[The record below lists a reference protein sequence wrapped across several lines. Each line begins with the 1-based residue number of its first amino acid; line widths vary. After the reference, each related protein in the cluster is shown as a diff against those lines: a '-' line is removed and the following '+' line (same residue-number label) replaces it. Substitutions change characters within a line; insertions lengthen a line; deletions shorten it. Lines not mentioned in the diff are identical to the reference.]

1 MRSAIATWPRRFGV
15 AGGALLLALGV
26 SVLILVSSDE
36 ATGALLSM
44 GTLMKRLVL
53 VPGLVAIMVF
63 AFATVMAG
71 PRAVAA
77 SLNEKA
83 APATGVA
90 ASRPFVAQ
98 VVGLGWMNPL
108 QRKDYST
115 EWQTLWTLGLVKPNV
130 NDDMV
135 RVNPKKYL
143 TVQPIA
149 IVADGRRGRE
159 SFSGFYKKYV
169 NELLILFRTRYFTNE
184 DYFYTVSADSQKK
197 WRELAG
203 MHIELAIPSG
213 RLDPGLAS
221 AHLRDQIVNFF
232 EIGNPSAK
240 NLWSHDTPP
249 DVHVTSGQG
258 NAGFTSLNAALDY
271 LAAHPDKSAWVM
283 NWDAPSFPPNDEQIN
298 ENMVVLFL
306 AGPDLK
312 TGREPLAWIGKAARS
327 NVKDFDAKQGASRA
341 VQAWKSTIDTAATNA
356 GVPVSSLNYIVHDA
370 GKGSDAAS
378 TRIASLS
385 QTLTEVLPEYDF
397 RTQTFNTSA
406 LLGDMGAGA
415 ALTDVV
421 LAIGRANH
429 LGGNVLVAGTT
440 DPEHPTAVVVVA
452 PSKLTPIDAGKD
464 WFRARGENNAY
475 LPWWGRR
482 HDARPASQGYSE

>member
-1 MRSAIATWPRRFGV
+1 MRSVIATWPRRFGV
-15 AGGALLLALGV
+15 AIAALLLALGA
-26 SVLILVSSDE
+26 SFLILVSSDG
-36 ATGALLSM
+36 ATGVSLSM

-63 AFATVMAG
+63 AFATVIAG
-71 PRAVAA
+71 PSAVAA
-77 SLNEKA
+77 SSTEKVI
-83 APATGVA
+83 PVVGTD

-108 QRKDYST
+108 QRRDYPT
-115 EWQTLWTLGLVKPNV
+115 EWQVLWTLGLVKPNI

-135 RVNPKKYL
+135 RTNPRKYSTL
-143 TVQPIA
+143 QPIS
-149 IVADGRRGRE
+149 IVADGRLGRE
-159 SFSGFYKKYV
+159 SFSGFYKKYI

-184 DYFYTVSADSQKK
+184 GYFYTVSSDDQRK

-203 MHIELAIPSG
+203 MHVELAIPAG
-213 RLDPGLAS
+213 RLNPAFAAS
-221 AHLRDQIVNFF
+221 YLRGQIANIF

-240 NLWSHDTPP
+240 NLWSRDTPP

-283 NWDAPSFPPNDEQIN
+283 NWDAPSFPPQDEQIN
-298 ENMVVLFL
+298 ENMAVLFL

-312 TGREPLAWIGKAARS
+312 TEREPLAWIGKAVRS
-327 NVKDFDAKQGASRA
+327 NVKDFEAKQGASRA
-341 VQAWKSTIDTAATNA
+341 VQAWKSTIDAAASNA
-356 GVPVSSLNYIVHDA
+356 GVTVSSLNYVIHDA

-397 RTQTFNTSA
+397 RTQTFNTAA

-440 DPEHPTAVVVVA
+440 DTEHSTAVVVVA
-452 PSKLTPIDAGKD
+452 PSKLTPIDAGKN

>member
-1 MRSAIATWPRRFGV
+1 MAGSIGVFMHCFTLARRIGC
-15 AGGALLLALGV
+15 V
-26 SVLILVSSDE
+26 SI
-36 ATGALLSM
+36 
-44 GTLMKRLVL
+44 
-53 VPGLVAIMVF
+53 
-63 AFATVMAG
+63 VMATFLSS
-71 PRAVAA
+71 PPLRAETRAA
-77 SLNEKA
+77 STQSVEGASA
-83 APATGVA
+83 A
-90 ASRPFVAQ
+90 PFVAQ
-98 VVGLGWMNPL
+98 VVGLEWLNPL
-108 QRKDYST
+108 QRRDYPT
-115 EWQTLWTLGLVKPNV
+115 EWQLLWTLGLASANK

-135 RVNPKKYL
+135 RANPKKYSA
-143 TVQPIA
+143 VQA
-149 IVADGRRGRE
+149 ISIIADGSSGRE
-159 SFSGFYKKYV
+159 SFGGFYEKYID
-169 NELLILFRTRYFTNE
+169 ELLVLFRARYFTDSN
-184 DYFYTVSADSQKK
+184 YFYTVKPGDRSR

-203 MHIELAIPSG
+203 VHVELAISG
-213 RLDPGLAS
+213 RLDPIKAK
-221 AHLRDQIVNFF
+221 AYLRDQIISTF
-232 EIGNPSAK
+232 EIGNSSAK
-240 NLWSHDTPP
+240 DLWSHDTPP

-341 VQAWKSTIDTAATNA
+341 VQAWKSTIDTAASNA

-415 ALTDVV
+415 ALTDVA

>member
-1 MRSAIATWPRRFGV
+1 MRAIIATWPRRLAV
-15 AGGALLLALGV
+15 AIAVMLLAAIALYATMALPSNISAGN
-26 SVLILVSSDE
+26 SS
-36 ATGALLSM
+36 TGD
-44 GTLMKRLVL
+44 LMKRVML
-53 VPGLVAIMVF
+53 VPGLLAVLVF
-63 AFATVMAG
+63 VFSTALAA
-71 PRAVAA
+71 PDAVAA
-77 SLNEKA
+77 T
-83 APATGVA
+83 PRATGESQSKIDSAKPSVA
-90 ASRPFVAQ
+90 H
-98 VVGLGWMNPL
+98 VVGLAWLNPL
-108 QRKDYST
+108 QRRDYPT
-115 EWQTLWTLGLVKPNV
+115 EWQVLWTLGLVSANK

-135 RVNPKKYL
+135 RTNPKKYSG
-143 TVQPIA
+143 VQAIS
-149 IVADGRRGRE
+149 IVADGSSGRE
-159 SFSGFYKKYV
+159 SFGGFYEKYID
-169 NELLILFRTRYFTNE
+169 ELLALFRTRYATNSK
-184 DYFYTVSADSQKK
+184 YFYTVGSDDKNK

-203 MHIELAIPSG
+203 VRVELAIPSD
-213 RLDPGLAS
+213 RLDPIKAKTY
-221 AHLRDQIVNFF
+221 LREQIVSMF

-240 NLWSHDTPP
+240 DLWSHDTPP

-271 LAAHPDKSAWVM
+271 LATHPDKSVWVM
-283 NWDAPSFPPNDEQIN
+283 NWDAPNFPPKDGQIN

-312 TGREPLAWIGKAARS
+312 TEREPLAWIGKAARS
-327 NVKDFDAKQGASRA
+327 NVKDFEAKQGASRA
-341 VQAWKSTIDTAATNA
+341 VQAWKSTIETAASNA
-356 GVPVSSLNYIVHDA
+356 GVSASSVNYIVHDA

-415 ALTDVV
+415 ALTDVA

-440 DPEHPTAVVVVA
+440 DAEHPTAVVVVA
-452 PSKLTPIDAGKD
+452 PSKLTPIDASKD
-464 WFRARGENNAY
+464 WFRARGGNNAY

-482 HDARPASQGYSE
+482 LDARPASQGYSE

>member
-1 MRSAIATWPRRFGV
+1 MAGSIGVFMHCFTLARRIGC
-15 AGGALLLALGV
+15 V
-26 SVLILVSSDE
+26 SI
-36 ATGALLSM
+36 
-44 GTLMKRLVL
+44 
-53 VPGLVAIMVF
+53 
-63 AFATVMAG
+63 VMATFLSS
-71 PRAVAA
+71 PPLRAETRAA
-77 SLNEKA
+77 STQSVEGASA
-83 APATGVA
+83 A
-90 ASRPFVAQ
+90 PFVAQ
-98 VVGLGWMNPL
+98 VVGLEWLNPL
-108 QRKDYST
+108 QRRDYPT
-115 EWQTLWTLGLVKPNV
+115 EWQLLWTLGLASANK

-135 RVNPKKYL
+135 RANPKKYSA
-143 TVQPIA
+143 VQA
-149 IVADGRRGRE
+149 ISIIADGSSGRE
-159 SFSGFYKKYV
+159 SFGGFYEKYID
-169 NELLILFRTRYFTNE
+169 ELLVLFRTRYFTDSN
-184 DYFYTVSADSQKK
+184 YFYTVKPGDRSR

-203 MHIELAIPSG
+203 VHVELAISG
-213 RLDPGLAS
+213 RLDPIKAK
-221 AHLRDQIVNFF
+221 AYLRDQIISTF
-232 EIGNPSAK
+232 EIGNSSAK
-240 NLWSHDTPP
+240 DLWSHDTPP
-249 DVHVTSGQG
+249 DVRVTSGQG

-312 TGREPLAWIGKAARS
+312 TEREPLAWIGKAARS

-415 ALTDVV
+415 ALTDVA

>member
-1 MRSAIATWPRRFGV
+1 
-15 AGGALLLALGV
+15 
-26 SVLILVSSDE
+26 
-36 ATGALLSM
+36 
-44 GTLMKRLVL
+44 
-53 VPGLVAIMVF
+53 
-63 AFATVMAG
+63 
-71 PRAVAA
+71 
-77 SLNEKA
+77 
-83 APATGVA
+83 
-90 ASRPFVAQ
+90 
-98 VVGLGWMNPL
+98 
-108 QRKDYST
+108 
-115 EWQTLWTLGLVKPNV
+115 
-130 NDDMV
+130 MV
-135 RVNPKKYL
+135 RTNPKKYSA
-143 TVQPIA
+143 VQA
-149 IVADGRRGRE
+149 ISIIADGSSGRE
-159 SFSGFYKKYV
+159 SFGGFYEKYID
-169 NELLILFRTRYFTNE
+169 ELLVLFRTKYFTNSN
-184 DYFYTVSADSQKK
+184 YFYTVKPGDRSR

-203 MHIELAIPSG
+203 VHVELAIPD
-213 RLDPGLAS
+213 RLDPIKAK
-221 AHLRDQIVNFF
+221 AYLRDQIISTF
-232 EIGNPSAK
+232 EIGNSSAK
-240 NLWSHDTPP
+240 DLWSHDTPP

-283 NWDAPSFPPNDEQIN
+283 NWDAPSFPPKDEQIN

-312 TGREPLAWIGKAARS
+312 TEREPLAWIGKAARS
-327 NVKDFDAKQGASRA
+327 NVKDFEAKQGASRA
-341 VQAWKSTIDTAATNA
+341 VQAWKSAIDAAASNA
-356 GVPVSSLNYIVHDA
+356 GVPVSSVNYIVHDA

-415 ALTDVV
+415 ALTDVA

-440 DPEHPTAVVVVA
+440 DTEHPTAVVVVA

>member
-1 MRSAIATWPRRFGV
+1 MHCFTLARRIGCVSIVTAT
-15 AGGALLLALGV
+15 
-26 SVLILVSSDE
+26 
-36 ATGALLSM
+36 LLSSPP
-44 GTLMKRLVL
+44 L
-53 VPGLVAIMVF
+53 
-63 AFATVMAG
+63 
-71 PRAVAA
+71 RAETRAA
-77 SLNEKA
+77 STQSVEGASA
-83 APATGVA
+83 A
-90 ASRPFVAQ
+90 PFVAQ
-98 VVGLGWMNPL
+98 VVGLEWLNPL
-108 QRKDYST
+108 QRRDYPT
-115 EWQTLWTLGLVKPNV
+115 EWQLLWTLGLAPANK

-135 RVNPKKYL
+135 RANPKKYS
-143 TVQPIA
+143 TVQA
-149 IVADGRRGRE
+149 ISIIADGSSGRE
-159 SFSGFYKKYV
+159 SFGGFYEKYID
-169 NELLILFRTRYFTNE
+169 ELLVLFRTRYFTDSN
-184 DYFYTVSADSQKK
+184 YFYTVKPGDRSR

-203 MHIELAIPSG
+203 VHVELAISG
-213 RLDPGLAS
+213 RLDPIKAK
-221 AHLRDQIVNFF
+221 AYLRDQIISTF
-232 EIGNPSAK
+232 EIGNSSAK
-240 NLWSHDTPP
+240 DLWSHDTPP

-312 TGREPLAWIGKAARS
+312 TEREPLAWIGKAARS

>member
-1 MRSAIATWPRRFGV
+1 MHCFTLARRIGC
-15 AGGALLLALGV
+15 V
-26 SVLILVSSDE
+26 SI
-36 ATGALLSM
+36 
-44 GTLMKRLVL
+44 
-53 VPGLVAIMVF
+53 
-63 AFATVMAG
+63 VMATFLSS
-71 PRAVAA
+71 PPLRAETRAA
-77 SLNEKA
+77 STQSVEGASA
-83 APATGVA
+83 A
-90 ASRPFVAQ
+90 PFVAQ
-98 VVGLGWMNPL
+98 VVGLEWLNPL
-108 QRKDYST
+108 QRRDYPT
-115 EWQTLWTLGLVKPNV
+115 EWQLLWTLGLASANK

-135 RVNPKKYL
+135 RANPKKYSA
-143 TVQPIA
+143 VQA
-149 IVADGRRGRE
+149 ISIIADGSSGRE
-159 SFSGFYKKYV
+159 SFGGFYEKYID
-169 NELLILFRTRYFTNE
+169 ELLVLFRTRYFTDSN
-184 DYFYTVSADSQKK
+184 YFYTVKPGDRSR

-203 MHIELAIPSG
+203 VHVELAISG
-213 RLDPGLAS
+213 RLDPIKAK
-221 AHLRDQIVNFF
+221 AYLRDQIISTF
-232 EIGNPSAK
+232 EIGNSSAK
-240 NLWSHDTPP
+240 DLWSHDTPP

-312 TGREPLAWIGKAARS
+312 TEREPLAWIGKAARS

-356 GVPVSSLNYIVHDA
+356 GVPVSSVNYIVHDA

-415 ALTDVV
+415 ALTDVA

-440 DPEHPTAVVVVA
+440 DPEHPTAVFVVA

>member
-1 MRSAIATWPRRFGV
+1 V
-15 AGGALLLALGV
+15 AGSIGVFMHCFTLARRIGCV
-26 SVLILVSSDE
+26 SI
-36 ATGALLSM
+36 
-44 GTLMKRLVL
+44 
-53 VPGLVAIMVF
+53 
-63 AFATVMAG
+63 VMATFLSS
-71 PRAVAA
+71 PPLRAETRAA
-77 SLNEKA
+77 STQSVEGASA
-83 APATGVA
+83 A
-90 ASRPFVAQ
+90 PFVAQ
-98 VVGLGWMNPL
+98 VVGLEWLNPL
-108 QRKDYST
+108 QRRDYPT
-115 EWQTLWTLGLVKPNV
+115 EWQLLWTLGLASANK

-135 RVNPKKYL
+135 RANPKKYSA
-143 TVQPIA
+143 VQA
-149 IVADGRRGRE
+149 ISIIADGSSGRE
-159 SFSGFYKKYV
+159 SFGGFYEKYID
-169 NELLILFRTRYFTNE
+169 ELLVLFRTRYFTDSN
-184 DYFYTVSADSQKK
+184 YFYTVKPGDRSR

-203 MHIELAIPSG
+203 VHVELAISG
-213 RLDPGLAS
+213 RLDPIKAK
-221 AHLRDQIVNFF
+221 AYLRDQIISTF
-232 EIGNPSAK
+232 EIGNSSAK
-240 NLWSHDTPP
+240 DLWSHDTPP

-312 TGREPLAWIGKAARS
+312 TEREPLAWIGKAARS

-356 GVPVSSLNYIVHDA
+356 GVPVSSVNYIVHDA

-415 ALTDVV
+415 ALTDVA

-440 DPEHPTAVVVVA
+440 DPEHPTAVFVVA

>member
-1 MRSAIATWPRRFGV
+1 MRAAISTWPRRIGV
-15 AGGALLLALGV
+15 AGLALLLALGA
-26 SVLILVSSDE
+26 SFLILISSN
-36 ATGALLSM
+36 GAAGDFFHM
-44 GTLMKRLVL
+44 GNLMKRLVL
-53 VPGLVAIMVF
+53 VPGLVAVMVL
-63 AFATVMAG
+63 AFTTVIAG
-71 PRAVAA
+71 PRAIAA
-77 SLNEKA
+77 SSNQKVIPVPGA
-83 APATGVA
+83 SS
-90 ASRPFVAQ
+90 SRPFVAQ

-108 QRKDYST
+108 QRKDYPT
-115 EWQTLWTLGLVKPNV
+115 EWQVLWALGLVKPND

-135 RVNPKKYL
+135 RTNPQKYSSL
-143 TVQPIA
+143 QPIS

-159 SFSGFYKKYV
+159 SFSGFYKKYI
-169 NELLILFRTRYFTNE
+169 NELLILFRVRYFTNE
-184 DYFYTVSADSQKK
+184 DYFYTVSSSQQKK

-203 MHIELAIPSG
+203 MHVELAIPAG
-213 RLDPGLAS
+213 RLDPELAAS
-221 AHLRDQIVNFF
+221 YLRNQVVNIF

-249 DVHVTSGQG
+249 DVRVTSGQG

-312 TGREPLAWIGKAARS
+312 TEREPLAWIGKAARGD
-327 NVKDFDAKQGASRA
+327 VKDFDAKQGASRA
-341 VQAWKSTIDTAATNA
+341 VQAWKSTIDAAASNA
-356 GVPVSSLNYIVHDA
+356 GVPVSSLNYVVHDA

-378 TRIASLS
+378 ARIASLS

-440 DPEHPTAVVVVA
+440 DAEHPSAVVVVA
-452 PSKLTPIDAGKD
+452 PSRLTPIDASKD